1 VARTALKLTTFVLF
15 YGYVGLLIVA
25 GAWGIVFAEV
35 DVPLLTGLDL
45 DQVPADAAVNLLSQY
60 RFLRAIELGFGVFA
74 LMHRHEIFANV
85 RYNALFLSVMAAGV
99 GARLLSL
106 VVDGTP
112 SATMLFFLVT
122 ELAGVVAIFVYSRG
136 TLAARAG

>member
-1 VARTALKLTTFVLF
+1 MARTGLKLATLALF
-15 YGYVGLLIVA
+15 FGYAGLLVLA
-25 GAWGIVFAEV
+25 GAWGVVFAEV
-35 DVPLLTGLDL
+35 DFPLLIGLEL
-45 DQVPADAAVNLLSQY
+45 DDVPADAEANLLSQY

-74 LMHRHEIFANV
+74 LLHRHEIFENV

-106 VVDGTP
+106 VLDGTP
-112 SATMLFFLVT
+112 NAAMLYFLVT
-122 ELAGVVAIFVYSRG
+122 ELAGVIAIFSYSRG